1 MINPP
6 QSQNEDSLQRFVDAQ
21 NECYGQVL
29 KELSLGKKTSHWI
42 WFIFPQIRGL
52 GFSEYSQYFGIDG
65 PLEAKAYWK
74 NPLLKKRYE
83 ECLQLT
89 LQVNDSPLNIL
100 GRTDSQKLQ
109 SSITLFLS
117 IAPNSELLHLALEQ
131 LFKGEFDKKTV
142 RILASSNQ
150 QSN

>member
-1 MINPP
+1 MIIPNQP
-6 QSQNEDSLQRFVDAQ
+6 QNEDSLQRFVDAQ

-29 KELSLGKKTSHWI
+29 KELSQGKKRSHWI

-65 PLEAKAYWK
+65 SIEAKAYWK

-83 ECLQLT
+83 ECLQLA
-89 LQVNDSPLNIL
+89 LQANDSPLNIL

-117 IAPNSELLHLALEQ
+117 IDPNSNLLHLALEQ
-131 LFKGEFDKKTV
+131 LFKGELDMKTEHV
-142 RILASSNQ
+142 LAGSNQ

>member
-1 MINPP
+1 MIDLTQP
-6 QSQNEDSLQRFVDAQ
+6 QNMDSLQRFVDAQ

-29 KELSLGKKTSHWI
+29 QELSQGKKTSHWM
-42 WFIFPQIRGL
+42 WFVFPQIRGL
-52 GFSEYSQYFGIDG
+52 GLSEYSQYFGING
-65 PLEAKAYWK
+65 PIEAKAYWE

-89 LQVNDSPLNIL
+89 LHANDSPLNIL

-117 IAPNSELLHLALEQ
+117 IAPNSNLLHLALEQ
-131 LFKGEFDKKTV
+131 LFEGELDKKTEE
-142 RILASSNQ
+142 ILANSS
-150 QSN
+150 

>member
-1 MINPP
+1 MISLA
-6 QSQNEDSLQRFVDAQ
+6 QSQNLDSLRRFVDAQ

-29 KELSLGKKTSHWI
+29 KELSQGKKTSHWI

-65 PLEAKAYWK
+65 SIEAKAYWK

-100 GRTDSQKLQ
+100 GKTDSQKLQ

-117 IAPNSELLHLALEQ
+117 IAPNSNLLHLALEQ
-131 LFKGEFDKKTV
+131 LFEGELDKITV
-142 RILASSNQ
+142 QILANSNQ